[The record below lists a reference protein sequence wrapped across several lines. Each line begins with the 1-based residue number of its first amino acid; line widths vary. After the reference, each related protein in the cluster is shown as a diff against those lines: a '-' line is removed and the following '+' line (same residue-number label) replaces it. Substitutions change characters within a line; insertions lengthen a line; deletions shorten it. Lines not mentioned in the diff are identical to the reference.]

1 MSKHEPQSEGM
12 KALEQ
17 SLNDHMEICC
27 LRRKVKRL
35 KAEVKRFKAEVE
47 RLTKAG
53 DELWEFAKLADTNAP
68 KARRKALK
76 DWLAAKEG
84 KGQP

>member
-1 MSKHEPQSEGM
+1 MSEQPNKQYHQ
-12 KALEQ
+12 ALTA
-17 SLNDHMEICC
+17 N
-27 LRRKVKRL
+27 RKLLEDNARL
-35 KAEVKRFKAEVE
+35 QAQVE

-76 DWLAAKEG
+76 DWFAVKEG
-84 KGQP
+84 KQSK